1 MKPNDE
7 YLFAKDI
14 RKAALAAKLWD
25 GKEPLDFAQVFAP
38 DPRQYGTGSPPVP
51 LYSSLRRW
59 RLLSLAAPS
68 LNLKLEFD
76 QRKLPFSVK
85 VETPVTHRDV
95 MKMMSDG
102 YEGTEFDMTQ
112 GILAGPYRTP
122 FRVEGGPTSMGDV
135 PRGISILRTLY
146 STITETGPSQS
157 LVWYAPDTP
166 KTSVYVPLDHRAA
179 SGVSWTF
186 STGNH
191 HEFDRTA
198 AWWAFGFVNNWMQL
212 NYEGMSEQDVYPMM
226 KEWQDK
232 IDAEWGE
239 ARQAD
244 PKLIKD
250 WQIHLQEQLAA
261 SWWGLADRLVWK
273 YNDMSTTT
281 PNVTDRSDG
290 YPEWYAKMIG
300 YSQDV
305 HPIWVQPVPR
315 PDATLPGYV
324 ASTVVL
330 PRAWDESV
338 EQWVDWALLPMCPS
352 PDVDVDMGLAAMAPG
367 SLDPGLLAGPIALVA
382 ALSAGVGASVGFAV
396 GRRRGERS
404 TGYLLLE

>member
-1 MKPNDE
+1 
-7 YLFAKDI
+7 
-14 RKAALAAKLWD
+14 
-25 GKEPLDFAQVFAP
+25 
-38 DPRQYGTGSPPVP
+38 
-51 LYSSLRRW
+51 
-59 RLLSLAAPS
+59 
-68 LNLKLEFD
+68 
-76 QRKLPFSVK
+76 LPFSVK